1 MDINRAYAMEQ
12 DRIED
17 SDMDDDEKRE
27 AQADLD
33 QDMRD
38 QHDAMEAEHDEVNRR
53 YGY

>member
-17 SDMDDDEKRE
+17 SDMSDDEKRE
-27 AQADLD
+27 AQMDLD

-38 QHDAMEAEHDEVNRR
+38 HEYAR
-53 YGY
+53 